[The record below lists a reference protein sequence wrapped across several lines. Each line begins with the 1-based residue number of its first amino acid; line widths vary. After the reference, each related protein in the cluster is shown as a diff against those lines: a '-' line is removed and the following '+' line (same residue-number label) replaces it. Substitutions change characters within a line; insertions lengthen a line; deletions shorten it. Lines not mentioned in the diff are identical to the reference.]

1 MNDAKG
7 SKFWMSLGWIG
18 VFLEEMLGLGFSS
31 FL

>member
-7 SKFWMSLGWIG
+7 SKFWTSLGCIG